1 VIAADLIA
9 DLARRGI
16 TLQAR
21 GDRLRYSPRSAVTPD
36 LADRMKAHKAELLAV
51 LCGGADAP
59 DDRQF
64 DNWTELHRPDGGLS
78 WIHPNHA
85 DNDFHAID
93 LPDPCPT
100 CGTFELWQTL
110 VGNWRCLRC
119 DPPTC
124 AWRLMDLANRLRS
137 HTATRLLTDSPP
149 T

>member
-1 VIAADLIA
+1 MT
-9 DLARRGI
+9 DLARLGI
-16 TLQAR
+16 RIETH
-21 GDRLRYSPRSAVTPD
+21 GNRLRYSPRLAVTPD
-36 LADRMKAHKAELLAV
+36 LADRMKAHKGELLAI
-51 LCGGADAP
+51 LRPKTEAP
-59 DDRQF
+59 DDQRF
-64 DNWTELHRPDGGLS
+64 DDWIELRRPDGGLS
-78 WIHPNHA
+78 WVHLDHV
-85 DNDFHAID
+85 DDDLQAID
-93 LPDPCPT
+93 PPDPCPT